1 MQLRHIAWASLNR
14 RKGRFAFLLVALT
27 LGIGTV
33 IVLVSLSTAMRTA
46 VSDELDRFGAN
57 IIITP
62 RSRSISLAYGG
73 LDVGDVAVDARA
85 LTSDDAGRVRTIPNK
100 RNISAV
106 APKLVGTVELDGKR
120 VTLVGVEFRQE
131 LRVKSWW
138 TLDGRFATTSAEVM
152 LGSEVSQALGKR
164 VGDTLTIGDN
174 PYRVAAVIS
183 PTGSIDDQSVFADL
197 GVVQHRL
204 GQPDAVSFIEVSAL
218 CRECPIEE
226 IVGQIGAVLPHARV
240 APIRQAVAARERAV
254 LQFTRFAYVVS
265 IVVLLVGGLVVMTTM
280 MASVTERTQE
290 IGILRAVGFRST
302 QVARVILL
310 EALGVTVVG
319 GLLGWLAGTFAA
331 RALGPVLA
339 ELTTPVPADGRLL
352 FVAIAL
358 AVLLGTGGGT
368 YPALRAARMDP
379 SQALRH
385 I

>member
-1 MQLRHIAWASLNR
+1 MQLRHIAWSSLNR
-14 RKGRFAFLLVALT
+14 RKGRFVFLLVALT

-33 IVLVSLSTAMRTA
+33 IALVSLSTAMRTA

-62 RSRSISLAYGG
+62 RSRSINLAYGG
-73 LDVGDVAVDARA
+73 LEVGGVAVDTSD
-85 LTSDDAGRVRTIPNK
+85 LTSDDAGRVRTIPTK

-106 APKLVGTVELDGKR
+106 APKLVGTIEIEGQR
-120 VTLVGVEFRQE
+120 VVLIGVDFRQE
-131 LRVKSWW
+131 RRVKSWW
-138 TLDGRFATTSAEVM
+138 TVDGRFATTPAEVM
-152 LGSEVSQALGKR
+152 LGAEVSQTLGKR
-164 VGDTLTIGDN
+164 TGDTLTIGDS
-174 PYRVAAVIS
+174 PRRVTAVVT
-183 PTGSIDDQSVFADL
+183 PTGSIDDQAVFADL
-197 GVVQHRL
+197 GSVQLHL
-204 GQPDAVSFIEVSAL
+204 GQPDAVSHIEVSAL
-218 CRECPIEE
+218 CRECPIED
-226 IVGQIGAVLPHARV
+226 IVREIGAVLPHARV

-290 IGILRAVGFRST
+290 IGILRAVGFRRT

-310 EALGVTVVG
+310 EALGVTAVG

-331 RALGPVLA
+331 RALGPALA
-339 ELTTPVPADGRLL
+339 ELTTPIPADARLL

-368 YPALRAARMDP
+368 YPAMRAARMDP
-379 SQALRH
+379 SLALRH

>member
-1 MQLRHIAWASLNR
+1 MQLRHIAFASLNR

-27 LGIGTV
+27 LGVGTV
-33 IVLVSLSTAMRTA
+33 IALVSLSTAMRAA

-57 IIITP
+57 IIVTP
-62 RSRSISLAYGG
+62 RSQSISLAYGG
-73 LDVGDVAVDARA
+73 LDVGDIAVDSRA
-85 LTSDDAGRVRTIPNK
+85 LSSEDAGRIRTIPNS
-100 RNISAV
+100 RNISTV
-106 APKLVGTVELDGKR
+106 APKLVGTVEIDNTR
-120 VTLVGVEFRQE
+120 VVLVGVDFRQE
-131 LRVKSWW
+131 RRVKGWW
-138 TLDGRFATTSAEVM
+138 TIDGQFAATTDDVM
-152 LGSEVSQALGKR
+152 LGADASRMLQKGT
-164 VGDTLTIGDN
+164 GDTLMIGDR
-174 PYRVAAVIS
+174 PRRVTAVVG
-183 PTGSIDDQSVFADL
+183 PTGSVDDQSVFADL
-197 GVVQHRL
+197 GVVQLRL
-204 GQPDAVSFIEVSAL
+204 NLPDAVSFIEVSAL
-218 CRECPIEE
+218 CRECPIED
-226 IVGQIGAVLPHARV
+226 IVAQIGVVLPHARV

-254 LQFTRFAYVVS
+254 LQFTRFAYAVS
-265 IVVLLVGGLVVMTTM
+265 LVVLLVGGLVVMTTM

-290 IGILRAVGFRST
+290 IGILRAVGFRRT

-319 GLLGWLAGTFAA
+319 GLLGWLAGTAAA

-358 AVLLGTGGGT
+358 AVLLGTGGGI

>member
-33 IVLVSLSTAMRTA
+33 IVLVSLSAAMRTA

-62 RSRSISLAYGG
+62 KSRSISLAYGG
-73 LDVGDVAVDARA
+73 LEVGDVAVDASA
-85 LTSDDAGRVRTIPNK
+85 LTLEDAGRVRTIPNK
-100 RNISAV
+100 RNISTV
-106 APKLVGTVELDGKR
+106 APKLVGTVEVDGAR
-120 VTLVGVEFRQE
+120 VTVVGVEFPQE
-131 LRVKSWW
+131 RRVKSWW
-138 TLDGRFATTSAEVM
+138 ALDGHFATTSAEVM
-152 LGSEVSQALGKR
+152 LGAEVSQTLKKH
-164 VGDTLTIGDN
+164 VGDTVTIGDS
-174 PYRVAAVIS
+174 PYRVTAVVR

-204 GQPDAVSFIEVSAL
+204 GQPVAVSFIEVSAL
-218 CRECPIEE
+218 CRECPIED
-226 IVGQIGAVLPHARV
+226 IVAQIGVVLPHARV

-254 LQFTRFAYVVS
+254 LQFTRFAYAVS
-265 IVVLLVGGLVVMTTM
+265 LVVLLAGGLVVMTTM

-290 IGILRAVGFRST
+290 IGILRAVGFRRT

-319 GLLGWLAGTFAA
+319 GLLGWLAGTAAA

-339 ELTTPVPADGRLL
+339 DLATPPPADARLL
-352 FVAIAL
+352 IVAIAL
-358 AVLLGTGGGT
+358 AVLLGTSGGT